1 MFAAAEELGWRCC
14 ASWWH
19 KLVSESFF
27 FFLSLRL
34 NTIHAAGAQAQQK
47 ETKRRKKTLHTS
59 SSVELLELN
68 ITIYKKKRYYELLLL
83 CKHQRFGVRVRIR
96 LFGERRKSL
105 IFLILLFSA
114 LSLLSHSCMGFLRPH
129 LILTRMAEKCNSK
142 CNAIQKAALC
152 CVCIWGGP
160 GIAGERKH

>member
-1 MFAAAEELGWRCC
+1 MRLGLKHSR
-14 ASWWH
+14 
-19 KLVSESFF
+19 
-27 FFLSLRL
+27 
-34 NTIHAAGAQAQQK
+34 
-47 ETKRRKKTLHTS
+47 KRRREERKNALHTS

-105 IFLILLFSA
+105 FFNTFYFCTLSAVALL
-114 LSLLSHSCMGFLRPH
+114 HGFLRPH

-142 CNAIQKAALC
+142 CNAIQSSAVLC
-152 CVCIWGGP
+152 VHMRGP
-160 GIAGERKH
+160 RNSRRTKTLRQREKREKVKNKETKTTRISTRNVG